1 MSRIFKFREN
11 LTGVSSTLH
20 EDVGTFMIISGQIHL
35 RMRDVSDRVGEKII
49 TDILCSITFLFPKIV
64 PFEIMQK
71 KQVLEPDRTQMA
83 I

>member
-1 MSRIFKFREN
+1 
-11 LTGVSSTLH
+11 
-20 EDVGTFMIISGQIHL
+20 MIISGQIHL